1 MSSIK
6 SINDPNKKNIKQSVV
21 NVLPHS
27 LVLKN
32 RNFLQISGVVDV
44 ENFNEQSITSYIKD
58 EDLTICGENLHISKL
73 NLEQGELCVTGKI
86 NSLEY
91 KEKCKKSSNKESLF
105 SRIFR

>member
-1 MSSIK
+1 MSSIR
-6 SINDPNKKNIKQSVV
+6 SSNGPNKENIKQGSV
-21 NVLPHS
+21 NVFPHS

-44 ENFNEQSITSYIKD
+44 ENFNEQSITAYIKD
-58 EDLTICGENLHISKL
+58 EGLTISGENLHISKL

-91 KEKCKKSSNKESLF
+91 KEKCKKSLNKESLF
-105 SRIFR
+105 SKIFK